1 MKTSERERYLQLAIL
16 NYYETL
22 SKTDKY
28 NTQAIF
34 RLSSLWFS
42 NSSNKKIGEYIVN
55 TVIRNIPSYKWV
67 ILIYQI
73 DSRLT
78 NQCNDENKYFQQSL
92 SALIKHITKQHP
104 YHTLY
109 QLFALSNA
117 TDNDKSYP
125 AASSFPSPYF
135 ILPLF
140 SYSSPSSSNLPPP
153 LPFSP
158 SSLLYSPSPPSS
170 FPSPFPPLY
179 SFTLFPSPTN
189 HYACWI
195 CSSSPL
201 FPYFL
206 ILSLPRPIFLFLSP
220 SPLPIVFPSTPSS
233 FPSPLPS

>member
-125 AASSFPSPYF
+125 AASSFP
-135 ILPLF
+135 
-140 SYSSPSSSNLPPP
+140 
-153 LPFSP
+153 
-158 SSLLYSPSPPSS
+158 LLYS
-170 FPSPFPPLY
+170 
-179 SFTLFPSPTN
+179 
-189 HYACWI
+189 
-195 CSSSPL
+195 
-201 FPYFL
+201 
-206 ILSLPRPIFLFLSP
+206 SLIFLFFPFLVQIFLLLSP
-220 SPLPIVFPSTPSS
+220 SPLPPYCIPPLPLPLSPPPSLLFPLFSFSFSTPT
-233 FPSPLPS
+233 